1 MDLVWIALIF
11 ILGGFVQG
19 AAGFGLPIVVV
30 PALIGLIG
38 VRASSAT
45 VALVATA
52 LVPIFL
58 IRYRRSLNIR
68 VMVPL
73 IVWAYVGI
81 PIGAF
86 MLRQVDSDI
95 IVRALGVFFLLLYA
109 LYAWFT
115 PKLPELTHRAWAY
128 LFGFVS
134 GILAGA
140 YTIGGAAIVIYASC
154 KRWPLDEFK
163 GNLQAFFL
171 IINIFVIANHAIAG
185 NLTDAVWRTAALA
198 LPVALLGLFAGFA
211 MDRHLRGPR
220 FQRIVL
226 LLLMGI
232 SLRLIFA

>member
-1 MDLVWIALIF
+1 VDLVWIALIF
-11 ILGGFVQG
+11 VLGGFVQG

-45 VALVATA
+45 VALVATE

-68 VMVPL
+68 VMAPL
-73 IVWAYVGI
+73 IVSAYVGI

-95 IVRALGVFFLLLYA
+95 IVRALGIFLLLYA

-115 PKLPELTHRAWAY
+115 PQLPELTHRAWAY
-128 LFGFVS
+128 LFGFFS

-140 YTIGGAAIVIYASC
+140 YTVGGAAIVIYASC

-185 NLTDAVWRTAALA
+185 NLTDAVWRTTAIA
-198 LPVALLGLFAGFA
+198 LPVALVGLFAGFA
-211 MDRHLRGPR
+211 MDRHLSGPR
-220 FQRIVL
+220 FQRVVL
-226 LLLMGI
+226 LVLMGI